1 MNKILNK
8 IKEKDQYFILLYSFL
23 CVLGISFNIY
33 IANSDE
39 LWNFFNIYKMSN
51 GYLIYE
57 ELNVIITPIF
67 FYIGS
72 FLLNFLGQN
81 IFVFR
86 IYNCII
92 LIFLFFFLYKIMR
105 EIGLSRFISFLVINF
120 FMVTGNFLVIRG
132 GANYN
137 TLALTISFIGICIL
151 LQDKFHKK
159 MFLIQGII
167 GALVFLTKQNIGI
180 FYSIGYCI
188 YILCSKDKKIKEIL
202 KYILVFMCINICF
215 CLILYFQGNLFDFI
229 NYCFLG
235 LNEFANNNVTVD
247 FIYFSCLVTVLLLT
261 IFFIILNKKIDNKFD
276 NEKKR
281 NLKILI
287 CFSIPFLLIA
297 YPIANR
303 LHCIISGYLLFI
315 LFIYVIFQIV
325 LGGINK
331 IKIKNKQIIESI
343 LLVIVG
349 TVLIS
354 LSFANLI
361 NWFRFVFSEEKYY
374 NYEDPFFGGIISE
387 EMYNNIQ
394 NVSKYIEE
402 TENEVII
409 MSPKA
414 AFYMINFNINH
425 KDFDLPLKGNFGKEG
440 EKGLIKQIK
449 KLENVN
455 VLIEKDE
462 EKLNWQ
468 ESLILRNYIME
479 NMNCV
484 GEIEE
489 FLIYEKKS

>member
-1 MNKILNK
+1 M
-8 IKEKDQYFILLYSFL
+8 
-23 CVLGISFNIY
+23 
-33 IANSDE
+33 
-39 LWNFFNIYKMSN
+39 
-51 GYLIYE
+51 
-57 ELNVIITPIF
+57 
-67 FYIGS
+67 
-72 FLLNFLGQN
+72 
-81 IFVFR
+81 
-86 IYNCII
+86 
-92 LIFLFFFLYKIMR
+92 
-105 EIGLSRFISFLVINF
+105 
-120 FMVTGNFLVIRG
+120 
-132 GANYN
+132 
-137 TLALTISFIGICIL
+137 
-151 LQDKFHKK
+151 
-159 MFLIQGII
+159 
-167 GALVFLTKQNIGI
+167 
-180 FYSIGYCI
+180 
-188 YILCSKDKKIKEIL
+188 
-202 KYILVFMCINICF
+202 
-215 CLILYFQGNLFDFI
+215 
-229 NYCFLG
+229 
-235 LNEFANNNVTVD
+235 
-247 FIYFSCLVTVLLLT
+247 
-261 IFFIILNKKIDNKFD
+261 
-276 NEKKR
+276 
-281 NLKILI
+281 
-287 CFSIPFLLIA
+287 
-297 YPIANR
+297 
-303 LHCIISGYLLFI
+303 HCIISGYLLFI

-325 LGGINK
+325 LEGINK
-331 IKIKNKQIIESI
+331 VKIKNKQIIESI

-440 EKGLIKQIK
+440 EKGLIKQIE